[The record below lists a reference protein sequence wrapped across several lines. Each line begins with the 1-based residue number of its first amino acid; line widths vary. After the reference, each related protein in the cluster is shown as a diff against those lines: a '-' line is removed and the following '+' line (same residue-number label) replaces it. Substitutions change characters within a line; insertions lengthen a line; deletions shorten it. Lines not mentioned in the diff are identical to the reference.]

1 MPQANARTAAAAAR
15 RSSRAHGL
23 ENLTRNL
30 MNYFVALG
38 ASRGHVFTLR
48 DINLQVMMNVYAPQE
63 RALLDVVLA
72 GLVADGELSRTPEPG
87 YVLTDAGRDRVRRLG
102 SHVTQGTGAG
112 STVHHD
118 P

>member
-1 MPQANARTAAAAAR
+1 
-15 RSSRAHGL
+15 
-23 ENLTRNL
+23 

-38 ASRGHVFTLR
+38 APRGHVFTLR
-48 DINLQVMMNVYAPQE
+48 DINLQVMMNVFAPQE

-87 YVLTDAGRDRVRRLG
+87 YVLTDEGLERVRHLG
-102 SHVTQGTGAG
+102 AHVARGAGAG
-112 STVHHD
+112 STVHND

>member
-1 MPQANARTAAAAAR
+1 
-15 RSSRAHGL
+15 
-23 ENLTRNL
+23 
-30 MNYFVALG
+30 MNYFAAVG
-38 ASRGHVFTLR
+38 APRGHVFTLR

-87 YVLTDAGRDRVRRLG
+87 YVLTEEGLKRVSHLV
-102 SHVTQGTGAG
+102 SHVAQGTGAG